1 MKKTVWIIVCCLLL
15 PLLFGCQAEEQ
26 GGAAEPEPK
35 PEIEYTR
42 TVTFVNELTE
52 ADLWLLPQTEA
63 NLKTTLWGTAS
74 AAKVKTGESREV
86 RLPEPGDTGCYI
98 FRMIDVDQ
106 YYYSA
111 NDLVLEDGWTLRIM
125 VEDSSLETLTVEVK
139 DTDGAVKGTYSVF
152 AAML

>member
-1 MKKTVWIIVCCLLL
+1 MKKTVWIIACCLLL
-15 PLLFGCQAEEQ
+15 PLLFGCGSEEQ
-26 GGAAEPEPK
+26 GSDAEPEPV
-35 PEIEYTR
+35 IEYTS
-42 TVTFVNELTE
+42 TVSFVNELTE
-52 ADLWLLPQTEA
+52 ADLWLLPQTEE
-63 NLKTTLWGTAS
+63 NLKTSLWGTAS
-74 AAKVKTGESREV
+74 AAKVKTGESREI

-111 NDLVLEDGWTLRIM
+111 NDLVLEDGWTLSIKT
-125 VEDSSLETLTVEVK
+125 EDGDAQTLTVEVK